1 VEWYKRQH
9 HISKA
14 EVKNIQIIN
23 IFDRM
28 IKSIFYIS
36 AVLGVLQSCTPS
48 DKERKSLLPLSSGE
62 LTELV
67 LLTDAASLDSAY
79 KLEIESVF
87 SKSIIGQPPPG
98 EPMFN
103 VLFTDESF
111 FSGYFRK
118 HLNIL
123 VLVHRDKAE
132 GLKKVMSENL
142 INKIL
147 EVQSSKPGIL
157 GVKQSELYAQNQ
169 NVFFLLADNKT
180 DMQIK
185 LKAKKDEILA
195 IAIRQENE
203 AGKRKLLGTKRA
215 KQDVFYQKSIAK
227 RGFGVRKP
235 GSYRVAIDNDEFAW
249 LRKSSTTQ
257 EKEMGILLFEAP
269 YVSKDDLTTENL
281 LKIRNSYTKKYIPGQ
296 YDSSYMKYST
306 VLPPVRID
314 QNFKSKY
321 GVEING
327 WWDVEGDF
335 MGGPSYIRAVVDE
348 KNARIVFAEG
358 FLFYPNEDKAKPLR
372 ELKILVNTL
381 SIK

>member
-1 VEWYKRQH
+1 
-9 HISKA
+9 
-14 EVKNIQIIN
+14 
-23 IFDRM
+23 M
-28 IKSIFYIS
+28 
-36 AVLGVLQSCTPS
+36 
-48 DKERKSLLPLSSGE
+48 SSGE

-118 HLNIL
+118 HLNII

-132 GLKKVMSENL
+132 GLKKVMSESL

-169 NVFFLLADNKT
+169 NVFFVLADSKT
-180 DMQIK
+180 DMQTK

-235 GSYRVAIDNDEFAW
+235 GSYRVAIDNNEFAW

-257 EKEMGILLFEAP
+257 EKEMGLLLFEAP

-306 VLPPVRID
+306 VLTPVRIN

-321 GVEING
+321 SVEING

-348 KNARIVFAEG
+348 KNSRIVFAEG
-358 FLFYPNEDKAKPLR
+358 FLFYPNEDKVKPLR

>member
-1 VEWYKRQH
+1 MEWYKGQY
-9 HISKA
+9 HISKT
-14 EVKNIQIIN
+14 EVKDIQIIN

-28 IKSIFYIS
+28 LKPIFYIS
-36 AVLGVLQSCTPS
+36 VLLAVLQSCSPS
-48 DKERKSLLPLSSGE
+48 DKERKSLLPMSSGE
-62 LTELV
+62 LTEMV

-87 SKSIIGQPPPG
+87 CKSIIGQPPPG
-98 EPMFN
+98 EPMFK

-111 FSGYFRK
+111 FKGYFRK
-118 HLNIL
+118 HLNII
-123 VLVHRDKAE
+123 VLIHRDKAQN
-132 GLKKVMSENL
+132 LKKVISENL

-169 NVFFLLADNKT
+169 NIFFVLADSKK
-180 DMQIK
+180 DMQSK

-203 AGKRKLLGTKRA
+203 AGKRKILGTKRA

-235 GSYRVAIDNDEFAW
+235 ASYRVAIDNDEFAW

-269 YVSKDDLTTENL
+269 YVNKDDLTTENL

-306 VLPPVRID
+306 VLPPVRIN

-358 FLFYPNEDKAKPLR
+358 FLFFPNEDKAKSLR

>member
-1 VEWYKRQH
+1 
-9 HISKA
+9 
-14 EVKNIQIIN
+14 
-23 IFDRM
+23 M
-28 IKSIFYIS
+28 
-36 AVLGVLQSCTPS
+36 
-48 DKERKSLLPLSSGE
+48 SSGE

-67 LLTDAASLDSAY
+67 VLTDAASLDSSFKIDIA
-79 KLEIESVF
+79 SVF

-98 EPMFN
+98 EPMFK

-111 FSGYFRK
+111 FDGYFRK
-118 HLNIL
+118 HLNII
-123 VLVHRDKAE
+123 VLLHKDKAKS
-132 GLKKVMSENL
+132 LKKVMSERL
-142 INKIL
+142 IDKML
-147 EVQSSKPGIL
+147 EVQMEKPGIL
-157 GVKQSELYAQNQ
+157 GIKQSELYAQNQ
-169 NVFFLLADNKT
+169 NVFFILADTKA
-180 DMQIK
+180 DMTVK

-195 IAIRQENE
+195 IAQNQENE

-215 KQDVFYQKSIAK
+215 KDDVFYQTSIKK

-235 GSYRVAIDNDEFAW
+235 ASYRIAIDNEEFAW
-249 LRKSSTTQ
+249 IRKSSTTEEQ
-257 EKEMGILLFEAP
+257 EMGILLFEAP
-269 YVSKDDLTTENL
+269 YTSKDDLTTENL
-281 LKIRNSYTKKYIPGQ
+281 IKIRNTYTKKYIPGE

-314 QNFKSKY
+314 QNFKEKY

-327 WWDVEGDF
+327 WWDVKGDF

-348 KNARIVFAEG
+348 NNARIVFAEG